1 MSRQR
6 KPLLYALL
14 VSLFL
19 HLIFLFD
26 PHIAL
31 PHMDDAKTP
40 LTVDIRT
47 LPPLAAVTP
56 HIARP
61 SKPKTMPPG
70 PVASIPKPA
79 PSVSAPAPISLTEP
93 APSPPPVIAQAP
105 VPSPPPPL
113 PTPVTAPLPPT
124 DLRPDFPARLDLVYS
139 VYRGT
144 QGLLLG
150 KTTHTWNIVENHY
163 LLTSTTEASG
173 LFSLFYSGR
182 YVMTSRGELTPAGLK
197 PISFWI
203 QRGQSSKRTEIAD
216 FDWTAKTL
224 RYGKYDDLHNAPLIE
239 GTQDQLS
246 ALYQLAFTAPHSGR
260 VNVAIATG
268 RKLNQYTYQVVGEE
282 TLQTP
287 LGALR
292 TEHLTS
298 VQAPQESNGSGDI
311 WLAID
316 QHYLPVRFKLTT
328 SDGVLDQVI
337 SSLRLP

>member
-1 MSRQR
+1 MSHQR

-14 VSLFL
+14 VSLL
-19 HLIFLFD
+19 IHLVFLFG

-31 PHMDDAKTP
+31 PRMDVNSP
-40 LTVDIRT
+40 LTVDIQT
-47 LPPLAAVTP
+47 LPPLAAVKP
-56 HIARP
+56 QVARHAVKSKAEP
-61 SKPKTMPPG
+61 SRRAPI
-70 PVASIPKPA
+70 IPDPNPSPA
-79 PSVSAPAPISLTEP
+79 PVSLEP
-93 APSPPPVIAQAP
+93 EPSPPQAMAQAP
-105 VPSPPPPL
+105 EPSLPAPP
-113 PTPVTAPLPPT
+113 PTPVAPTMPPT
-124 DLRPDFPARLDLVYS
+124 DLRADFPARIDLVYS

-203 QRGQSSKRTEIAD
+203 QRGQSSERTEIAD
-216 FDWTAKTL
+216 FNWATNTL

-239 GTQDQLS
+239 GSQDQLS

-260 VNVAIATG
+260 VSVAITTG

-292 TEHLTS
+292 TEHLAS
-298 VQAPQESNGSGDI
+298 VQAPQDSNGSGDI

-328 SDGVLDQVI
+328 SAGVLDQVI
-337 SSLRLP
+337 SSLRVP